1 MYSKKP
7 FDILNRIPHLIVKS
21 SHLFLPPV
29 WAHSEVETSYS
40 PMAVRPRTPPK
51 TASCSGK
58 SSS

>member
-1 MYSKKP
+1 M
-7 FDILNRIPHLIVKS
+7 KS

-51 TASCSGK
+51 TASYSGMIFLFYK
-58 SSS
+58 DNEIFA